1 MMLMLYSCICR
12 EEEERL
18 RAEREAAAAEARG
31 PALRRRRGFEP
42 PVRDH
47 CLLDAA
53 DEPDQDGPVAVPVR
67 PAVSATTR
75 HNSHCLCSFLCP
87 SLIKFSKSL
96 FIIDQN

>member
-1 MMLMLYSCICR
+1 MCGFNINVVCLFMLVNCLRCR

-31 PALRRRRGFEP
+31 PSVRRRRGFEP

-53 DEPDQDGPVAVPVR
+53 DEPESSDGPVAVPVR
-67 PAVSATTR
+67 PPVSHTEITMKTAT
-75 HNSHCLCSFLCP
+75 L
-87 SLIKFSKSL
+87 
-96 FIIDQN
+96 